1 MTDVEPG
8 SPDPEQAVGLLLRDL
23 RATADGL
30 SAAEAEMGIP
40 IDEETG
46 QAIDVENIEV
56 APPGQDETG
65 PDARAPEVPGEGR
78 DE

>member
-1 MTDVEPG
+1 MMRFRPQGFIPSRQREA
-8 SPDPEQAVGLLLRDL
+8 ELAVI
-23 RATADGL
+23 GL

-78 DE
+78 DL